1 MNCFCH
7 TLRIIPKIFIKL
19 QEMII
24 ISNYKQY
31 EYNKLQVLRICNI
44 ENPNMFYD
52 IAKLYNKLAETINK
66 LEFSSRSLSNI
77 N

>member
-1 MNCFCH
+1 
-7 TLRIIPKIFIKL
+7 
-19 QEMII
+19 MII